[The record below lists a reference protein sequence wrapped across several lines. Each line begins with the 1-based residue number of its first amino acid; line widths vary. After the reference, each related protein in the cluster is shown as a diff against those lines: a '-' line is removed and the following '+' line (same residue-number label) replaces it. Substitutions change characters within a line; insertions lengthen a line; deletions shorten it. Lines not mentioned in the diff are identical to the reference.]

1 MSSVL
6 SFLVGKSTSCSRLQS
21 AMVLGNVVFTRL
33 AYWELAT
40 VKSFQCMSGKL
51 KSPSMRSGVFLD
63 LALSWESS
71 FLTVWRW
78 WASVLFG
85 GL

>member
-1 MSSVL
+1 MRIMSSVL
-6 SFLVGKSTSCSRLQS
+6 SFLVEKSTSCSRLQS
-21 AMVLGNVVFTRL
+21 AMVSRNVVFTGL

-51 KSPSMRSGVFLD
+51 KSPSMRSGIFFD

-71 FLTVWRW
+71 FLTVWR
-78 WASVLFG
+78 
-85 GL
+85 